1 MKKLVIVAIASF
13 ITASAFSQGTVL
25 FNNRTGGAS
34 APIINANT
42 GLAAGPAGFL
52 AQLYY
57 GTAGTVDDSTLV
69 SVANAP
75 ATFVQAGYV
84 IQTSARVLNNGLTI
98 AGGADAAIQVRAW
111 EAALGADWD
120 TALANWNSGGA
131 YAGMVMGKSSIF
143 NQKTGDASNP
153 TVPPTT
159 LVNMASFTM
168 VPVPEPSVIALGA
181 LGLAALLYRRRK

>member
-1 MKKLVIVAIASF
+1 MKKLVIVAIASL

-25 FNNRTGGAS
+25 FNNRTGGAN
-34 APIINANT
+34 APIINITT
-42 GLAAGPAGFL
+42 GSPAGPAGFL

-57 GTAGTVDDSTLV
+57 GVAGTVDDSTLV

-75 ATFVQAGYV
+75 ATLAQAGYIV
-84 IQTSARVLNNGLTI
+84 QTAARVLNNGVTI
-98 AGGADAAIQVRAW
+98 AGGADAAVQVRAW
-111 EAALGADWD
+111 STVLGATWEAALLNYGQAGFES
-120 TALANWNSGGA
+120 AL
-131 YAGMVMGKSSIF
+131 MGKSSIF

-159 LVNMASFTM
+159 LVNMTSFNV